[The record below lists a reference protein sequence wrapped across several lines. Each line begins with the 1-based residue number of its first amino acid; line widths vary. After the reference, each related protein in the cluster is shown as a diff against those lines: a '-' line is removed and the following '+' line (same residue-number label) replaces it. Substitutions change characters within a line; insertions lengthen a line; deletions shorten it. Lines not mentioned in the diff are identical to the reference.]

1 MKPTEFA
8 IKAWLAQ
15 LSQQTGQRL
24 TWEHR
29 YGVQMIRCNGHA
41 IGTMSSTA
49 AVETFLRGFERGM
62 SVLEATRLDQA
73 A

>member
-15 LSQQTGQRL
+15 LSRETGQRL
-24 TWEHR
+24 TWESR
-29 YGVQMIRCNGHA
+29 DGVEMIRCNGNA
-41 IGTMSSTA
+41 IGTMTSIA

-62 SVLEATRLDQA
+62 DFGHAAHLDRA